1 MNASNHR
8 RKRGLS
14 QSSLETSSGASC
26 MQMIYWEGLLRYTL
40 EEASVKGKIG
50 QGEAGAC
57 IVTWLRVRLQ
67 PTL

>member
-1 MNASNHR
+1 
-8 RKRGLS
+8 
-14 QSSLETSSGASC
+14 